1 MFRKIGQYRADF
13 GTNENGRVTIKDS
26 VVSVSQDMDE
36 RTPDADFEALI
47 YGRQLIQIITDRL
60 SSSPEE
66 FVNIGPME
74 YDNVA
79 DELNCAKTK
88 KCEEV
93 AAARYAEEIA
103 GVNVGNFH
111 IRTDRES
118 QALITGAALQAL
130 DDSTYTCQWKTE
142 SGFVTLDS
150 ATILNVARA
159 VRAHVQTCFDHEAEK
174 NAEVDAAKNK
184 EELEA
189 ITW

>member
-1 MFRKIGQYRADF
+1 MYHMIGNYKADF
-13 GTNENGRVTIKDS
+13 GTNENGRVTIKNDT
-26 VVSVSQDMDE
+26 VTVSQDME
-36 RTPDADFEALI
+36 TRTPDADFEALI
-47 YGRQLIQIITDRL
+47 YGRQSITILTDRL
-60 SSSPEE
+60 SPDSEMGTD
-66 FVNIGPME
+66 IGPMQYE
-74 YDNVA
+74 DAA
-79 DELNCAKTK
+79 DELNCAKAK
-88 KCEEV
+88 KREEL
-93 AAARYAEEIA
+93 AASRFTAETA
-103 GVNVGNFH
+103 GVTVGNFH

-142 SGFVTLDS
+142 SGFVTLDA

-159 VRAHVQTCFDHEAEK
+159 VRVHVQTCFDHEAEK